1 MVFSRANSGGLDM
14 IIAINGK
21 AGSGKDIAA
30 DFVAADFKLI
40 KVSFAGKIKEILEDV
55 FGFDHDKLWGPSELR
70 AEPQKMINGKN
81 ITSRDALQTVGE
93 AFCEVY
99 DNVWVDYVFKHSG
112 NYIVISDQ
120 RKRNEFDIIK
130 QQGGILIRIKRK
142 GAGLK
147 GKNGKH
153 RSEKEMDSI
162 KDKEY
167 DIVINNDGTLEELRE
182 KLKIEI
188 NKRILPYIS

>member
-1 MVFSRANSGGLDM
+1 M